1 MTSLAT
7 FVDRYTMRHVRIYPH
22 PVERLWEAITDD
34 EQVGKWMG
42 SPITFDLRVGGI
54 LGVAPRDE
62 LFGRLVDEWLKQ
74 KVTNGE
80 LPQDLANRYG
90 RELRGVAQWNDLN
103 EIYRNTSRR
112 RSRPGKRQPTRAST
126 ARRSSSRPMAPSQ
139 RSLTTPS
146 ASMK

>member
-80 LPQDLANRYG
+80 LPQDLANRYAG
-90 RELRGVAQWNDLN
+90 SCEASPSGTTSTRSIAS
-103 EIYRNTSRR
+103 TSRR